1 MLSTKDLKAVSSGKT
16 PKTLRPGNTV
26 AKIVGLSLQP
36 QKSNPDAYFLVLN
49 LEGEDQGPEFEGF
62 LYDSEKPELGRA
74 KGQVGRVKFSQYS
87 YRDMTTKSGYTM
99 KRDNQIVRDI
109 LSLAIALGVREQLD
123 QIEEETIEPF
133 VAKASKILNN
143 GKYLYFC
150 IGGAAYMKDN
160 GNKDYTLYL
169 PKYDRNV
176 TTVNFASLDHKAT
189 VTPFNQA
196 VHVQDDTEQANQT
209 VGAWGNT
216 ETAPVEAAKPAE
228 GGWTPTGFEM

>member
-1 MLSTKDLKAVSSGKT
+1 MLSTKDLKVASGKT
-16 PKTLRPGNTV
+16 PKTLRPGNV
-26 AKIVGLSLQP
+26 IAKVLGLSLQP

-62 LYDSEKPELGRA
+62 LYDSDKPELGRA

-109 LSLAIALGVREQLD
+109 LSIAIALGVREQLD
-123 QIEEETIEPF
+123 QIEEETIERF
-133 VAKASKILNN
+133 VVKASAILNN
-143 GKYLYFC
+143 GKYLYWC

-169 PKYDRNV
+169 PKYDKNV

-196 VHVQDDTEQANQT
+196 VHVQDDTEQASQP
-209 VGAWGNT
+209 VGSWGGTDAGPVTT
-216 ETAPVEAAKPAE
+216 EAKPAA
-228 GGWTPTGFEM
+228 GWSPSGFEM

>member
-1 MLSTKDLKAVSSGKT
+1 MLSTKDLKVATGKT
-16 PKTLRPGNTV
+16 PKTLRPGNAI
-26 AKIVGLSLQP
+26 AKVLGISLQP

-49 LEGEDQGPEFEGF
+49 LEGEDQGAEFEGF
-62 LYDSEKPELGRA
+62 LYDSDKPELGRA

-109 LSLAIALGVREQLD
+109 LSIAIALGVREQLD

-143 GKYLYFC
+143 GKYLYWC

-169 PKYDRNV
+169 PKYDKNV
-176 TTVNFASLDHKAT
+176 TTANFASVDHKAA
-189 VTPFNQA
+189 VTPFNNA

-216 ETAPVEAAKPAE
+216 ETAPVEGAKPAA
-228 GGWTPTGFEM
+228 GWSPSGFEM

>member
-49 LEGEDQGPEFEGF
+49 LEGEYQGPEFEGF